1 MSIHIVN
8 AILLISSVINPG
20 PIAASETLA
29 QQTVTQKNG
38 QPSQD
43 GSVVKQENTEYSDPL
58 LKLLVDKHLLT
69 TEEAR
74 SIASS
79 GDPQGQRDRL
89 AALLK
94 DKGLISADELNSI
107 TGSGSPAVAAAPV
120 AIKPA
125 GPVAP
130 NAS

>member
-1 MSIHIVN
+1 MSIYIVN

-20 PIAASETLA
+20 PSAVPGTLA

-43 GSVVKQENTEYSDPL
+43 GSVANQENTEYSDPL
-58 LKLLVDKHLLT
+58 LKLLVDKRLLT
-69 TEEAR
+69 TEEGR
-74 SIASS
+74 SIVNS

-107 TGSGSPAVAAAPV
+107 TSQVHQP
-120 AIKPA
+120 
-125 GPVAP
+125 
-130 NAS
+130 